1 MVNNPVA
8 SISVRMG
15 YYYTR
20 TSGSGYGSTARLYAS
35 KFGCF
40 AFPQESSLPVKLISF
55 TGSYQNKASLLN
67 WESVDEISFDR
78 YEIERSSNGY
88 DFTRIGTQQA
98 LGTNNDKRQYQYTD
112 DLSAASGNIFYY
124 RLRMVDIDGKSRYS
138 NVIMIRRDQKAING
152 VSIAPNPISNGMA
165 TVRMSASATTTVEL
179 RVIDMAGKVVLH
191 QQNKV
196 YEGNNSISLNNLGK
210 LMPGIYTLQLI
221 DGDSVT
227 NSKFSLIK

>member
-1 MVNNPVA
+1 
-8 SISVRMG
+8 
-15 YYYTR
+15 
-20 TSGSGYGSTARLYAS
+20 
-35 KFGCF
+35 
-40 AFPQESSLPVKLISF
+40 
-55 TGSYQNKASLLN
+55 
-67 WESVDEISFDR
+67 
-78 YEIERSSNGY
+78 
-88 DFTRIGTQQA
+88 
-98 LGTNNDKRQYQYTD
+98 
-112 DLSAASGNIFYY
+112 
-124 RLRMVDIDGKSRYS
+124 MVDIDGKSRYS